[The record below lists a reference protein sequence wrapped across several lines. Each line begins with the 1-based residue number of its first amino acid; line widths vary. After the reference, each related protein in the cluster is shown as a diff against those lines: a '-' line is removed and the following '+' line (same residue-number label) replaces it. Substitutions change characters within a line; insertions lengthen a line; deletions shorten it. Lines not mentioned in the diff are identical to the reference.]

1 MERKPTMNDVARV
14 ASVGTMTVSR
24 VLNGSANVTEETA
37 KRVYRAIEKLGYR
50 PNEMARALR
59 SLKSRTIGLIVPY
72 LFDPFFATCA
82 HAVNTVAREH
92 GYSVILTTS
101 NEDPTTEYTEVQS
114 MLQRHVEGLL
124 IIPADIR
131 KSRISQSEFAGTH
144 IVTLDRP
151 VHDARIDSVQVQNQS
166 GAKRAV
172 HHLIQ
177 QHGHKRILFLGFN
190 KSLYTVRARF
200 EGYRRAML
208 ENHLEPAAT
217 FDCSSEEVTAELV
230 SNQLQSKHPPTAFFT
245 GNNLTT
251 RYVLRALLESGIR
264 VPEEVALIG
273 FDDFELAEI
282 LHPTLTV
289 VRQPAS
295 ELGRVAANLLFD
307 RIKRGEFPEEG
318 NRVVLPVELII
329 RRSCGCKT
337 RHGRAEV

>member
-14 ASVGTMTVSR
+14 ARVGTMTVSR
-24 VLNGSANVTEETA
+24 VLNGSANVTKETA
-37 KRVYRAIEKLGYR
+37 KRVYNAIEKLGYR

-59 SLKSRTIGLIVPY
+59 SHKSRTIGLIVPY

-101 NEDPTTEYTEVQS
+101 NDDPVTEYAEAQS

-124 IIPADIR
+124 LIPADIR
-131 KSRISQSEFAGTH
+131 RSRISQAEFAGTH
-144 IVTLDRP
+144 MVTLDRP

-172 HHLIQ
+172 QHLAQ
-177 QHGHKRILFLGFN
+177 QHGHKRVFFLGFN
-190 KSLYTVRARF
+190 KNLYTVRARF

-208 ENHLEPAAT
+208 EAGLEPEST
-217 FDCSSEEVTAELV
+217 FDCSSEEATAEIV
-230 SNQLQSKHPPTAFFT
+230 ASQLHGENPPTAFFT
-245 GNNLTT
+245 ANNLTT
-251 RYVLRALLESGIR
+251 RYTLQALIGSGVR

-307 RIKRGEFPEEG
+307 RIKRDEFPEEG
-318 NRVVLPVELII
+318 SRVVLPVEW
-329 RRSCGCKT
+329 SFGGPAGCRT
-337 RHGRAEV
+337 VR

>member
-14 ASVGTMTVSR
+14 ARVGTMTVSR

-37 KRVYRAIEKLGYR
+37 KRVYHAIEKLGYR

-72 LFDPFFATCA
+72 LYDPFFATCA

-101 NEDPTTEYTEVQS
+101 NDDPATEYTEAQS

-124 IIPADIR
+124 LIPADIR
-131 KSRISQSEFAGTH
+131 RSRVSQAEFAGTH
-144 IVTLDRP
+144 MVTLDRP

-172 HHLIQ
+172 QHLIQ
-177 QHGHKRILFLGFN
+177 QHGHKRIFFLGFN
-190 KSLYTVRARF
+190 KNLYTVRARF

-208 ENHLEPAAT
+208 EAGLEPEST
-217 FDCSSEEVTAELV
+217 FDCSSEEATAEIV
-230 SNQLQSKHPPTAFFT
+230 SSHLRSENPPTAFFT
-245 GNNLTT
+245 ANNLTT
-251 RYVLRALLESGIR
+251 RYTLQALIGGGVRI
-264 VPEEVALIG
+264 PEEVALIG

-289 VRQPAS
+289 MRQSAS

-307 RIKRGEFPEEG
+307 RIKRDEFPDEG
-318 NRVVLPVELII
+318 SRIVLPVELVI
-329 RRSCGCKT
+329 RRSCGCKS
-337 RHGRAEV
+337 RH

>member
-1 MERKPTMNDVARV
+1 MNDVARV
-14 ASVGTMTVSR
+14 AGVGTMTVSR

-59 SLKSRTIGLIVPY
+59 SFKSRTIGLIVPY

-92 GYSVILTTS
+92 NYSVILTTS
-101 NEDPTTEYTEVQS
+101 NEDPVTEFNEAQS
-114 MLQRHVEGLL
+114 MLQRHVEGML

-131 KSRISQSEFAGTH
+131 KSRVSQAEFAGTH

-151 VHDARIDSVQVQNQS
+151 VHDARLDSVQVQNQS

-172 HHLIQ
+172 QHLIQ
-177 QHGHKRILFLGFN
+177 QHDHKRILFLGFN
-190 KSLYTVRARF
+190 RNLYTVRSRF
-200 EGYRRAML
+200 EGYRRAMQ
-208 ENHLEPAAT
+208 ESHLEPSAT
-217 FDCSSEEVTAELV
+217 FDCSSEETTAEIID
-230 SNQLQSKHPPTAFFT
+230 NQLQGKNPPTAFFT
-245 GNNLTT
+245 ANNLTT
-251 RYVLRALLESGIR
+251 RYSLHALLEKGVR
-264 VPEEVALIG
+264 VPEEVALVG
-273 FDDFELAEI
+273 FDDFELADI

-307 RIKRGEFPEEG
+307 RIKRDEFPEEG
-318 NRVVLPVELII
+318 SRIVLPVELVI
-329 RRSCGCKT
+329 RRSCGCKA
-337 RHGRAEV
+337 RHSTVIA

>member
-1 MERKPTMNDVARV
+1 MNDVARV
-14 ASVGTMTVSR
+14 ARVGTMTVSR

-37 KRVYRAIEKLGYR
+37 RRVYDAIEKLGYR

-59 SLKSRTIGLIVPY
+59 SLKSRTVGLIVPY

-82 HAVNTVAREH
+82 HAVNTVAREY

-101 NEDPTTEYTEVQS
+101 NDDPATEYNEAQS

-131 KSRISQSEFAGTH
+131 RSRVSQAEFAGTH

-166 GAKRAV
+166 GARRAV
-172 HHLIQ
+172 QHLIQ
-177 QHGHKRILFLGFN
+177 QHGHKRIFFLGFN
-190 KSLYTVRARF
+190 KNLYTIRARF

-208 ENHLEPAAT
+208 EAGLELEET
-217 FDCSSEEVTAELV
+217 FDCSSEEVTAEIVAGHLRV
-230 SNQLQSKHPPTAFFT
+230 SNPPTAFFT
-245 GNNLTT
+245 SNNLTT
-251 RYVLRALLESGIR
+251 RYTLQALIGSGVHI
-264 VPEEVALIG
+264 PEEVALVG

-295 ELGRVAANLLFD
+295 ELGRVAANLLFE
-307 RIKRGEFPEEG
+307 RIKRDEFPEEG
-318 NRVVLPVELII
+318 RRVVLPVELVL
-329 RRSCGCKT
+329 RRSCGCNVQ
-337 RHGRAEV
+337 H